1 MYYDEIFDSAFNDES
16 SVEFKLRQKEAA
28 IALKKL
34 DKRYE
39 KYSVPFNNI
48 WTDGKYRKHINI
60 EMYGSG
66 EHRTLIRNAVTGARY
81 DILVGCTD
89 EDILFKVTD
98 STGRNSRREPLMLYY
113 DTPEQYENHHFI
125 TVGPDVKEIWYEK
138 CLFSRKNMTNL

>member
-1 MYYDEIFDSAFNDES
+1 M
-16 SVEFKLRQKEAA
+16 
-28 IALKKL
+28 

-113 DTPEQYENHHFI
+113 DTPEQYENHQL
-125 TVGPDVKEIWYEK
+125 TKVSTEVKQNWLK
-138 CLFSRKNMTNL
+138 KSLKAQQRLNM

>member
-113 DTPEQYENHHFI
+113 DTPEQYENHQL
-125 TVGPDVKEIWYEK
+125 TKVSTEVKQNWLK
-138 CLFSRKNMTNL
+138 KSLKAQQRLNM